1 MNKIIGV
8 TDFQR
13 GFRKTF
19 KEVAEDRIPYVLTRG
34 SRPEAA
40 LIPYDMYLKYVQADE
55 EGILKRFDDFH
66 GRMKANSRP
75 IPAAEAEKDV
85 ACARQAVRS
94 HRRR

>member
-8 TDFQR
+8 TDLQR

-19 KEVAEDRIPYVLTRG
+19 KEVAEDHIPYVLTRG

-40 LIPYDMYLKYVQADE
+40 LIPYDQYLKYVQADE
-55 EGILKRFDDFH
+55 EGILKRFDDFQT
-66 GRMKANSRP
+66 RMKASTSR
-75 IPAAEAEKDV
+75 ISVEETEKDV
-85 ACARQAVRS
+85 AGALRAVRS